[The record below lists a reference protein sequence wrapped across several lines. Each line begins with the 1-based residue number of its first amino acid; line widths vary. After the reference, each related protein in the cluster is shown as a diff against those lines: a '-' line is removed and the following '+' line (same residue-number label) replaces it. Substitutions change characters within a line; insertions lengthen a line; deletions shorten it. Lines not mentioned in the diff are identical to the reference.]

1 MSTTLNSTSQPPQA
15 DLEKQMKQLE
25 LMIKQLEKPETGLV
39 QGVQL
44 FEESVALYR
53 NCKEQLKALESKI
66 TEISKELEN

>member
-1 MSTTLNSTSQPPQA
+1 MSTITPNSQPPQA

-44 FEESVALYR
+44 FEDSVALYR
-53 NCKEQLKALESKI
+53 SCKEQLKALESKI